1 MASGSEVDLALQSAE
16 AMERQG
22 VKTRVVSFPSWEI
35 FEMQSETYK
44 ESVLLKSIKARV
56 SIEAGVSQG
65 WDKYIGL
72 DGVSIAIDGKYGSS
86 APQNIVFEKYGF
98 NVKNIL
104 EKVRKILK

>member
-1 MASGSEVDLALQSAE
+1 M
-16 AMERQG
+16 
-22 VKTRVVSFPSWEI
+22 
-35 FEMQSETYK
+35 TYK
-44 ESVLLKSIKARV
+44 ESVLPKSIKARV

-98 NVKNIL
+98 NVKNVL
-104 EKVRKILK
+104 EKARKILK